1 MKGKQSKMSDL
12 FMKGKQLKISSLF
25 TKSKQSRLLAVL
37 LVAVLVLSACGGS
50 ASKTDDKKDEVKA
63 GEKQDITVIKNTDL
77 LSMDSALATDGTSFE
92 VLGAVQEGLY
102 VLGENGT
109 ELEALVDKAEISEDG
124 LTYKFTLKDA
134 KWSNGDP
141 ITANDFVFA
150 WRRLVDPKTASD
162 YAFIADTAGILN
174 AAEISEGKKKP
185 EELGAKALDD
195 KTLEVKLY
203 KAVPFFKKILAF
215 GSFLPQNEKYV
226 TEKGADYAKTPENM
240 IYSGPFKMTEWVA
253 GNRFKAVKNENYHDA
268 KAVKLNS
275 ITWKVAKDY
284 QTAALEFDTGAA
296 DFVRISGELIDKY
309 KGDPKLEQ
317 ALGGYLWYL
326 VSGPKVK
333 ELDNSNLKL
342 AIANAIDRDE
352 LSNSVLKDGAKGAW
366 GFIPKSLAASPSG
379 TDFREDAKEEFFK
392 EGPEKAK
399 EYGKKAFEELGI
411 DKLELELLF
420 EDAEESKKVAE
431 YLQNDIQEDIDGLTI
446 TLKSQ
451 PKKSRLK
458 LQQDGDFQLSLHRWG
473 PDYPDPMTYMEL
485 YLKESSS
492 NYDKYYDP
500 KYQELVE
507 LASSGKQTPEE
518 RWETMI
524 EAEKVL
530 LEKGLGPIPV
540 YQVGATTLWNPR
552 VKGWVYNLTGASY
565 YYKNAY
571 VE

>member
-1 MKGKQSKMSDL
+1 MLIIYKRGGIIMNGKLSK
-12 FMKGKQLKISSLF
+12 
-25 TKSKQSRLLAVL
+25 LLAVL
-37 LVAVLVLSACGGS
+37 LVIVLLMTACGGNS
-50 ASKTDDKKDEVKA
+50 SKKEDGNKE
-63 GEKQDITVIKNTDL
+63 GNSGSKQDITVIKNTDL
-77 LSMDSALATDGTSFE
+77 LSMDSSLATDGTSFE

-109 ELEALVDKAEISEDG
+109 EVEALVDKAEISKDG
-124 LTYKFTLKDA
+124 LNYKFTLKEA
-134 KWSNGDP
+134 KWSNGEP
-141 ITANDFVFA
+141 ITAKDFVYA

-174 AAEISEGKKKP
+174 AAEISAGKKKP
-185 EELGAKALDD
+185 EELGVRALDD

-215 GSFLPQNEKYV
+215 GSFLPLNEKFV
-226 TEKGADYAKTPENM
+226 NEKGADYAKKPESM

-284 QTAALEFDTGAA
+284 QTAALEFDTGAS

-309 KGDPKLEQ
+309 KGDSRLQQ

-326 VSGPKVK
+326 VSGSKVK

-342 AIANAIDRDE
+342 AIANAINREE
-352 LSNSVLKDGAKGAW
+352 LANSVLKDGAKGAW
-366 GFIPKSLAASPSG
+366 GFVPKSLAASPSG
-379 TDFREDAKEEFFK
+379 SDFREDAKEEFFK
-392 EGPEKAK
+392 EGPEKAR
-399 EYGKKAFEELGI
+399 EYGKKAFKELGI

-431 YLQNDIQEDIDGLTI
+431 YLQNDIQEDIEGLTI

-458 LQQDGDFQLSLHRWG
+458 LQQDQDFQLSLHRWG
-473 PDYPDPMTYMEL
+473 PDYPDPMTYL
-485 YLKESSS
+485 DLHLTGSQN
-492 NYDKYYDP
+492 NYDKYSDP
-500 KYQELVE
+500 KYDELTK
-507 LASSGKQTPEE
+507 LAGMGKQSPEE
-518 RWETMI
+518 RWKTMI

-540 YQVGATTLWNPR
+540 YQVGSTTLWNPK
-552 VKGWVYNLTGASY
+552 VKGWVYNLTGVSY

>member
-1 MKGKQSKMSDL
+1 MLIIYKRGGIIMNGKLSK
-12 FMKGKQLKISSLF
+12 
-25 TKSKQSRLLAVL
+25 LLAVL
-37 LVAVLVLSACGGS
+37 LVIVLLMTACGGNS
-50 ASKTDDKKDEVKA
+50 SKKEDGNKE
-63 GEKQDITVIKNTDL
+63 GNSGSKQDITVIKNTDL
-77 LSMDSALATDGTSFE
+77 LSMDSSLATDGTSFE

-109 ELEALVDKAEISEDG
+109 EVEALVDKAEISKDG
-124 LTYKFTLKDA
+124 LNYKFTLKEA
-134 KWSNGDP
+134 KWSNGEP
-141 ITANDFVFA
+141 ITAKDFVYA

-174 AAEISEGKKKP
+174 AAEISAGKKKP
-185 EELGAKALDD
+185 EELGVRALDD

-215 GSFLPQNEKYV
+215 GSFLPLNEKFV
-226 TEKGADYAKTPENM
+226 NEKGADYAKKPESM

-284 QTAALEFDTGAA
+284 QTAALEFDTGAS

-309 KGDPKLEQ
+309 KGDSRLQQ

-326 VSGPKVK
+326 VSGSKVK

-342 AIANAIDRDE
+342 AIANAINREE
-352 LSNSVLKDGAKGAW
+352 LANSVLKDGAKGAW
-366 GFIPKSLAASPSG
+366 GFVPKSLAASPSG
-379 TDFREDAKEEFFK
+379 SDFRENAKEDFFK
-392 EGPEKAK
+392 EGPEKAR
-399 EYGKKAFEELGI
+399 EYGKKAFKELGI

-431 YLQNDIQEDIDGLTI
+431 YLQNDIQEDIEGLTI

-458 LQQDGDFQLSLHRWG
+458 LQQDQDFQLSLHRWG
-473 PDYPDPMTYMEL
+473 PDYPDPMTYLDL
-485 YLKESSS
+485 YLTGSQN
-492 NYDKYYDP
+492 NYDKYSDP
-500 KYQELVE
+500 KYDELTK
-507 LASSGKQTPEE
+507 LAGMGKQSPEE
-518 RWETMI
+518 RWKTMI

-540 YQVGATTLWNPR
+540 YQVGSTTLWNPK
-552 VKGWVYNLTGASY
+552 VKGWVYNLTGVSY

>member
-1 MKGKQSKMSDL
+1 MLIIYKRGGIIMNGKLSK
-12 FMKGKQLKISSLF
+12 I
-25 TKSKQSRLLAVL
+25 LAVL
-37 LVAVLVLSACGGS
+37 LVIILLITACGGNS
-50 ASKTDDKKDEVKA
+50 SKKEDGNKE
-63 GEKQDITVIKNTDL
+63 GNSGSKQDITVIKNTDL
-77 LSMDSALATDGTSFE
+77 LSMDSSLATDGTSFE

-109 ELEALVDKAEISEDG
+109 EVEALVDKAEISKDG
-124 LTYKFTLKDA
+124 LNYKFTLKEA
-134 KWSNGDP
+134 KWSNGEP
-141 ITANDFVFA
+141 ITAKDFVYA

-174 AAEISEGKKKP
+174 AAEISAGKKKP
-185 EELGAKALDD
+185 EELGVKALDD

-215 GSFLPQNEKYV
+215 GSFLPLNEKFV
-226 TEKGADYAKTPENM
+226 NEKGADYAKKPESM
-240 IYSGPFKMTEWVA
+240 IYCGPFKMTEWVA

-284 QTAALEFDTGAA
+284 QTAALEFDTGAS

-309 KGDPKLEQ
+309 KGDSRLQQ

-326 VSGPKVK
+326 VSGSKVK

-342 AIANAIDRDE
+342 AIANAINREE
-352 LSNSVLKDGAKGAW
+352 LANSVLKDGAKGAW
-366 GFIPKSLAASPSG
+366 GFVPKSLAASPSG
-379 TDFREDAKEEFFK
+379 SDFREEAKEDFFK
-392 EGPEKAK
+392 EGPEKAR
-399 EYGKKAFEELGI
+399 EYGKKAFKELGI

-431 YLQNDIQEDIDGLTI
+431 YLQNDIQEDIEGLTI

-458 LQQDGDFQLSLHRWG
+458 LQQDQDFQLSLHRWG
-473 PDYPDPMTYMEL
+473 PDYPDPMTYLDL
-485 YLKESSS
+485 YLTGSQN
-492 NYDKYYDP
+492 NYDKYSDP
-500 KYQELVE
+500 KYDELTK
-507 LASSGKQTPEE
+507 LAGMGKQSPEE
-518 RWETMI
+518 RWKTMI

-540 YQVGATTLWNPR
+540 YQVGSTTLWNPK
-552 VKGWVYNLTGASY
+552 VKGWVYNLTGVSY

>member
-1 MKGKQSKMSDL
+1 MLIIYKRGGIIMNGKLSK
-12 FMKGKQLKISSLF
+12 
-25 TKSKQSRLLAVL
+25 LLAVL
-37 LVAVLVLSACGGS
+37 LVIVLLMTACGGNS
-50 ASKTDDKKDEVKA
+50 SKKEDGNKE
-63 GEKQDITVIKNTDL
+63 GNSGSKQDITVIKNTDL
-77 LSMDSALATDGTSFE
+77 LSMDSSLATDGTSFE

-109 ELEALVDKAEISEDG
+109 EVEALVDKAEISKDG
-124 LTYKFTLKDA
+124 LNYKFTLKEA
-134 KWSNGDP
+134 KWSNGEP
-141 ITANDFVFA
+141 ITAKDFVYA

-174 AAEISEGKKKP
+174 AAEISAGKKKP
-185 EELGAKALDD
+185 EELGVRALDD

-215 GSFLPQNEKYV
+215 GSFLPLNEKFV
-226 TEKGADYAKTPENM
+226 NEKGADYAKKPESM

-284 QTAALEFDTGAA
+284 QTAALEFDTGAS

-309 KGDPKLEQ
+309 KGDSRLQQ

-326 VSGPKVK
+326 VSGSKVK

-342 AIANAIDRDE
+342 AIANAINREE
-352 LSNSVLKDGAKGAW
+352 LANSVLKDGAKGAW
-366 GFIPKSLAASPSG
+366 GFVPKSLAASPSG
-379 TDFREDAKEEFFK
+379 SDFREDAKEEFFK
-392 EGPEKAK
+392 EGPEKAR
-399 EYGKKAFEELGI
+399 EYGKKAFKELGI

-431 YLQNDIQEDIDGLTI
+431 YLQNDIQEDIEGLTI

-458 LQQDGDFQLSLHRWG
+458 LQQDQDFQLSLHRWG
-473 PDYPDPMTYMEL
+473 PDYPDPMTYLDL
-485 YLKESSS
+485 YLTGSQN
-492 NYDKYYDP
+492 NYDKYSDP
-500 KYQELVE
+500 KYDELTK
-507 LASSGKQTPEE
+507 LAGMGKQSPEE
-518 RWETMI
+518 RWKTMI

-540 YQVGATTLWNPR
+540 YQVGSTTLWNPK
-552 VKGWVYNLTGASY
+552 VKGWVYNLTGVSY